1 MGACRVNYWFRCPH
15 GSNKTTPTTSAIA
28 PMARRRA
35 DRPIVPTKAPTTT
48 GTAIEITA
56 PHDQRHGE
64 AGPSCWCS
72 PWARPPDRPHDAA
85 PLEPGREPELTQPGR
100 QRWRVRRQVAT
111 EHEDFEDREAE
122 RGGSD
127 VQEEVPFVVSGPVQ
141 LVELAAHRVRVERG
155 EDLGGEVR
163 RSSLD
168 EPSDRGGRDP
178 SDGVTR
184 PLGVVPTH
192 ACTPRSIR
200 SSVTGSPSVLS
211 SRSAPNSSQRS
222 NAG

>member
-1 MGACRVNYWFRCPH
+1 MPRREVRPCCNGRLSRDYWFRCPH

-122 RGGSD
+122 R
-127 VQEEVPFVVSGPVQ
+127 
-141 LVELAAHRVRVERG
+141 RVGRAGRG
-155 EDLGGEVR
+155 AVR
-163 RSSLD
+163 RIRTCSACRACRTSC
-168 EPSDRGGRDP
+168 PCRARRG
-178 SDGVTR
+178 
-184 PLGVVPTH
+184 
-192 ACTPRSIR
+192 
-200 SSVTGSPSVLS
+200 
-211 SRSAPNSSQRS
+211 SRR
-222 NAG
+222 